1 LQGSNLFIECTQLD
15 WGYFQIVADFV
26 GLKPQKFFFC
36 QNAWQHSVTMQL
48 YGVFCIL
55 GLGLYGPQLWTGVCI
70 VAYSGAVRIP
80 RTPVCAMSL
89 QGCRLLI
96 HAFGG
101 MGPFSN
107 CGRCCRVNAPEVFV
121 LSKCLAAFSEYA
133 VIYKSYWGV
142 CILGLGLYVPQLWTG
157 VCIVAYSGAVR
168 IPQTPVCAVSLQ
180 GSRLLIHAF
189 SGTGA
194 ISNCGRCCRVKTPE
208 VFTLVKVMDNIQ

>member
-1 LQGSNLFIECTQLD
+1 
-15 WGYFQIVADFV
+15 
-26 GLKPQKFFFC
+26 
-36 QNAWQHSVTMQL
+36 MQL

-133 VIYKSYWGV
+133 LICKLYWGFAFLV
-142 CILGLGLYVPQLWTG
+142 WDCMCHNCGPGFVLWHILGQLESHKPQCVLCHCKALGSSYMPSVG
-157 VCIVAYSGAVR
+157 VGPFQIVADVVGLK
-168 IPQTPVCAVSLQ
+168 PQRFL
-180 GSRLLIHAF
+180 H
-189 SGTGA
+189 
-194 ISNCGRCCRVKTPE
+194 
-208 VFTLVKVMDNIQ
+208 